1 MSSGAVPRLVGG
13 CVAAILVF
21 GGVARWSSPA
31 WARESAGG
39 REQGPRVIEV
49 TASQFVFDPSEIE
62 ISLGESVRLLVR
74 SADVEHG
81 IAIPGLGI
89 TETIP
94 PGGEPIAIDFVAR
107 ESGVHQIM
115 CSAFCGTGHGRMRG
129 SLTIVED
136 GVGGAQPAQGPD
148 DISDLEVDPL
158 EPDFNLIALPT
169 TLRLPYRKLSFRL
182 THRFTRPLDGCEGH
196 CRPGTEAAYGN
207 LLEDLFGLDSP
218 AQIGLEFRYGLLPG
232 TQVGVYRSNGRKT
245 IQIFGRQNLLWQRGP
260 RGIGLDIQVSFEGL
274 DNLREQRSGAVSA
287 IVSKRV
293 GTWVSVYAQPTWV
306 SNADRP
312 VGFHLTA
319 DGEDAGEDHVQNNED
334 SSLMIGMG
342 ARFRMRPTVYLVGE
356 YAPRLVGNNEGAN
369 HLSFAIEKR
378 AGGHTFQ
385 LNVSNSIGATPGQ
398 LAQGASEHDWFLGFN
413 ITRKLY

>member
-1 MSSGAVPRLVGG
+1 MSLGAVSRPVGG
-13 CVAAILVF
+13 CVAATLVF
-21 GGVARWSSPA
+21 GGVACWSGSA
-31 WARESAGG
+31 WARESGG
-39 REQGPRVIEV
+39 GEEQEPRVIEV
-49 TASQFVFDPSEIE
+49 TASQFAFDPSDIE
-62 ISLGESVRLLVR
+62 VSVGESVRLLVR
-74 SADVEHG
+74 SADVQHG
-81 IAIPGLGI
+81 IAIPGLGVG
-89 TETIP
+89 EVIP
-94 PGGEPIAIDFVAR
+94 PGGEPIAIDFVAS

-115 CSAFCGTGHGRMRG
+115 CNVFCGTGHGRMRG
-129 SLTIVED
+129 SLTVLAD
-136 GVGGAQPAQGPD
+136 GVSGVQSPQEPD

-196 CRPGTEAAYGN
+196 CRPGTEGAYGN

-260 RGIGLDIQVSFEGL
+260 RGIGVDVQVSFEGL
-274 DNLREQRSGAVSA
+274 DNLREERSGAVSA

-312 VGFHLTA
+312 VRFHLIV
-319 DGEDAGEDHVQNNED
+319 DGEDAGEDDVQNNED
-334 SSLMIGMG
+334 TSLMIGMG
-342 ARFRMRPTVYLVGE
+342 ARFRIRPTVYLVGE
-356 YAPRLVGNNEGAN
+356 YAPRLVGYNEGAN

-398 LAQGASEHDWFLGFN
+398 LAQGASENDWFFGFN
-413 ITRKLY
+413 ITRKFY